1 MPSSGI
7 GPYFTRLLGVQN
19 ADGTLTGVTTGTSI
33 ALKRWEFANLSIYIQ
48 AIGNPGVGTIVIEE
62 AAWDP
67 KTQLQYSG
75 TWSPIQTVDAAALVT
90 DAQLAVHVTGSC
102 VGYVRVRISADVT
115 VGTVVIMA
123 MGN

>member
-7 GPYFTRLLGVQN
+7 GPYFVRLLGVQN
-19 ADGTLTGVTTGTSI
+19 ADGTLTGVATGTSI

-48 AIGNPGVGTIVIEE
+48 AIGNPGAGTIVIEE

-67 KTQLQYSG
+67 KTQIPYSG
-75 TWSPIQTVDAAALVT
+75 TWSPIQTVDAATLVT

-102 VGYVRVRISADVT
+102 LAFVRVRISVDIT
-115 VGTVVIMA
+115 VATLVVMA
-123 MGN
+123 VGN